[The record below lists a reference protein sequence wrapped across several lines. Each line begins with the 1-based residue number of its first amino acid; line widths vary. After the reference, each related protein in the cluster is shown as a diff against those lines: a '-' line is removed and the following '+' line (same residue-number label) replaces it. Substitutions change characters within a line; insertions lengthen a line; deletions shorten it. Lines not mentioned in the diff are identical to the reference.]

1 MDGGDAAATGPRK
14 SAVQMLQEQLKK
26 DFICYSLSAMFL
38 RKGVISGGYKTTTVP
53 MVYAPVGESLEGES
67 ACSVANSGAMA
78 PRLRNAADWR
88 RRFKA

>member
-1 MDGGDAAATGPRK
+1 MSIPKKPEGAADERLHL
-14 SAVQMLQEQLKK
+14 LQS
-26 DFICYSLSAMFL
+26 FGHVSSFL
-38 RKGVISGGYKTTTVP
+38 REGVLSGGYKNNVP

-78 PRLRNAADWR
+78 PRLRNVADWR